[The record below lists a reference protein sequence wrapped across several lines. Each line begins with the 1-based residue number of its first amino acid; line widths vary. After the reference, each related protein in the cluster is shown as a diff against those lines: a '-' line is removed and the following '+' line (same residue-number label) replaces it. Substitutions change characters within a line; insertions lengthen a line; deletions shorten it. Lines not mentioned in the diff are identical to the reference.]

1 MSDPRYRPEE
11 LATFAEALFA
21 AVGLDAGKARTVGE
35 LLVEADLMG
44 HTTHGLALAAPYLG
58 DVEKGGMAATGEPGV
73 VRDKGACLTWDG
85 RRLPGVWL
93 AARAVDEAGGRAERL
108 GTGTV
113 VVRNAH
119 HIACLAAF
127 LTRATDRGMM
137 VTLASS
143 DPSVASVAPFGGIRA
158 VFTPNPIAVG
168 IPTRGDPV
176 LIDVSTSVTTNGMS
190 GRLRAEGRRF
200 GHPWLLDAE
209 GNPSDDPAVLYT
221 EPPGTILPV
230 GGLDHGHKGYGL
242 ALMVE
247 ALTQGLGGFGRAEVP
262 TAWGASFV
270 VQALDPEAFAGLEEF
285 TRETAHVARLCKESP
300 PRPGVE
306 AVRLP
311 GEAALARKRRAMAEG
326 VALYPGVMPALEPWA
341 RRLEVEPPRPTQG

>member
-1 MSDPRYRPEE
+1 
-11 LATFAEALFA
+11 
-21 AVGLDAGKARTVGE
+21 
-35 LLVEADLMG
+35 
-44 HTTHGLALAAPYLG
+44 
-58 DVEKGGMAATGEPGV
+58 
-73 VRDKGACLTWDG
+73 
-85 RRLPGVWL
+85 
-93 AARAVDEAGGRAERL
+93 VDEAVGRAERL

-137 VTLASS
+137 VILASS
-143 DPSVASVAPFGGIRA
+143 DPSVASVAPFGGTRA

-168 IPTRGDPV
+168 IPTGGDPV

-242 ALMVE
+242 TLMVE
-247 ALTQGLGGFGRAEVP
+247 ALTQGLGGFGRAEAP
-262 TAWGASFV
+262 TAWGASFM
-270 VQALDPEAFAGLEEF
+270 VQALDPEAFAGLEDF
-285 TRETAHVARLCKESP
+285 TRETAHVARLCKETP
-300 PRPGVE
+300 PRPGAE

-311 GEAALARKRRAMAEG
+311 GEAALARKRRALDEG
-326 VALYPGVMPALEPWA
+326 VMLYPGVMPALEPWA
-341 RRLEVEPPRPTQG
+341 RRLRGRAAAPDAGLIPRRVPATASRPIFVSGPGAASRDGPVARRRRRAGSGVPMLRNGSSPAAGPCGGDRGGGRPGV

>member
-1 MSDPRYRPEE
+1 MSETRYRPEE
-11 LATFAEALFA
+11 LANFAEALFA
-21 AVGLDAGKARTVGE
+21 AAGLDAGKARVVAD
-35 LLVEADLMG
+35 LLVEADLLG

-58 DVEKGGMAATGEPGV
+58 DVEKGGMVATGEPGV

-93 AARAVDEAGGRAERL
+93 AARAVDEAVGRAERL

-113 VVRNAH
+113 VVRNSH

-137 VTLASS
+137 VILASS
-143 DPSVASVAPFGGIRA
+143 DPSVASVAPFGGTRA

-168 IPTRGDPV
+168 IPTGGDPV
-176 LIDVSTSVTTNGMS
+176 LVDVSTSVTTNGMS
-190 GRLRAEGRRF
+190 GRLSAEGRRF
-200 GHPWLLDAE
+200 DHPWLLDAE
-209 GNPSDDPAVLYT
+209 GGPTDDPAVLFA

-242 ALMVE
+242 TLMVE
-247 ALTQGLGGFGRAEVP
+247 ALTQGLGGFGRAEAP

-270 VQALDPEAFAGLEEF
+270 VQALDPEAFAGLADF

-311 GEAALARKRRAMAEG
+311 GEAALARKRRALAEG

-341 RRLEVEPPRPTQG
+341 RRLGVEPPRQTRG

>member
-1 MSDPRYRPEE
+1 MSETRYRPEE
-11 LATFAEALFA
+11 LASFAQALFA
-21 AVGLDAGKARTVGE
+21 AAGLDAGKAGIVAE
-35 LLVEADLMG
+35 LLVEADLLG

-73 VRDKGACLTWDG
+73 VCDKGACLTWDG

-93 AARAVDEAGGRAERL
+93 AARAVDEAVGRAERL

-113 VVRNAH
+113 VVRNSH

-137 VTLASS
+137 VILASS
-143 DPSVASVAPFGGIRA
+143 DPSVASVAPFGGTRA

-168 IPTRGDPV
+168 IPTGGDPILV
-176 LIDVSTSVTTNGMS
+176 DVSTSVTTNGMS

-200 GHPWLLDAE
+200 AHPWLLDAE
-209 GNPSDDPAVLYT
+209 GSPTDDPAVLFA

-242 ALMVE
+242 TLMVE
-247 ALTQGLGGFGRAEVP
+247 ALTQGRGGFGRAEAP

-270 VQALDPEAFAGLEEF
+270 VQALDPEAFAGLADF

-300 PRPGVE
+300 PGPGVE

-311 GEAALARKRRAMAEG
+311 GEAALARKRRALAEG
-326 VALYPGVMPALEPWA
+326 VDLYPGVMPALEPWA
-341 RRLEVEPPRPTQG
+341 RRFQVEPPRPTRG